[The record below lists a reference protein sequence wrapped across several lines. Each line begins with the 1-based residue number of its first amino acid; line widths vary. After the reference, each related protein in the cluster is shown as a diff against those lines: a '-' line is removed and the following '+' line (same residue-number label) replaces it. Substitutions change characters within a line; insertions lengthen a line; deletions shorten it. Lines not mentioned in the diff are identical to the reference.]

1 MFTNFTNGAAI
12 YICPFSLPFTN
23 LLRNPYKYQPLLQT
37 IFTNRADIYI
47 LSFMRLCF
55 SAYFIAISEFITK
68 FA

>member
-1 MFTNFTNGAAI
+1 MFTNFTNGAVI

-23 LLRNPYKYQPLLQT
+23 LLRKPYKYQLLFPT
-37 IFTNRADIYI
+37 KFTNRADIYI
-47 LSFMRLCF
+47 LSFMGLCF

>member
-47 LSFMRLCF
+47 LALMGLCF